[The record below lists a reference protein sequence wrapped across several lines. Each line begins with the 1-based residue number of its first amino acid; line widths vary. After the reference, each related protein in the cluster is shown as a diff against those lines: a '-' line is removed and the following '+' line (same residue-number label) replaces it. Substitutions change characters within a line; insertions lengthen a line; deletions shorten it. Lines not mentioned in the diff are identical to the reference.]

1 MDIGR
6 KKMSFADNLIELRKY
21 HDYSQEELAD
31 MIGVSRQTLS
41 KYETGESLPDIEK
54 CKLLADI
61 FSVTVDDLITY
72 DKSLDGNI
80 GLGVPPKGKH
90 IFGMVKVGDKG
101 QIVIP
106 AKARKIFNINPGDNL
121 IVLGDESQGIAIIK
135 EKGLLD
141 LLGAARGRK

>member
-1 MDIGR
+1 
-6 KKMSFADNLIELRKY
+6 MSFADNLTELRKY
-21 HDYSQEELAD
+21 HDYSQEELAE

-54 CKLLADI
+54 CKLLADV
-61 FSVTVDDLITY
+61 FSVSMDDLISY
-72 DKSLDGNI
+72 KKDEEENL

-106 AKARKIFNINPGDNL
+106 AKARKIFDIKPGDNL
-121 IVLGDESQGIAIIK
+121 IILGDEGQGIAMIK

-141 LLGAARGRK
+141 LLGSARRKKM

>member
-1 MDIGR
+1 MF
-6 KKMSFADNLIELRKY
+6 KDNLVELRKY
-21 HDYSQEELAD
+21 HDLSQEELAD

-54 CKLLADI
+54 CKLIADAFGVSI
-61 FSVTVDDLITY
+61 DDLLNY
-72 DKSLDGNI
+72 DKNSGEAL

-101 QIVIP
+101 QIVLP
-106 AKARKIFNINPGDNL
+106 AKARKIFDINPGDNVL
-121 IVLGDESQGIAIIK
+121 ILGDEGQGLAIIK

-141 LLGAARGRK
+141 LLRNARKA

>member
-1 MDIGR
+1 
-6 KKMSFADNLIELRKY
+6 MSFAENLVELRKY
-21 HDYSQEELAD
+21 HDFSQEELAD

-54 CKLLADI
+54 CKHLANV
-61 FSVTVDDLITY
+61 FGVTIDDLISY
-72 DKSLDGNI
+72 DKKNEDNL

-106 AKARKIFNINPGDNL
+106 AKARQIFDINPGDSI
-121 IVLGDESQGIAIIK
+121 IVLGD
-135 EKGLLD
+135 
-141 LLGAARGRK
+141 